1 MWVVYLSFCVSV
13 VIGMWFREQQ
23 TAGPLV
29 VAAILAAMQF
39 FLIANGAVWAC
50 MNTYPKTLAGLVSC
64 YSAGVPFFRNALA
77 GDALYC
83 VLLLGG
89 FAVVE
94 RWKPG
99 IRGAARVGRSVNGR

>member
-1 MWVVYLSFCVSV
+1 
-13 VIGMWFREQQ
+13 VISN
-23 TAGPLV
+23 
-29 VAAILAAMQF
+29 AAI
-39 FLIANGAVWAC
+39 WAF

-64 YSAGVPFFRNALA
+64 YAAGIPFFGNTLA

-83 VLLLGG
+83 VLLFRG

-99 IRGAARVGRSVNGR
+99 VRVRRGVGLIE